1 MIDVI
6 RRPMWATCFLAALG
20 LTACDDSV
28 APQFVVDGTGTVE
41 GLLFLDVDND
51 EIFDPADGD
60 QPVAGVGV
68 AVRVR
73 NTDEVL
79 ASATTGPDGRFA
91 ISNVIVGTHDVFF
104 DEASV
109 PDGVFVCEN
118 PVSATVRIASPSF
131 VGVPSRQAC
140 LIPILDV
147 QEDAAAGDFVIVRGT
162 VTASP
167 SQFDEGDMSI
177 QDESGGIWLRAGNLE
192 GLGIEVGDVI
202 EVGGTVSLEF
212 GALWLVGVDLRDQV
226 ADAGFIAPEE
236 TTTAAIAASGPLPRD
251 PLQNR
256 LVTVRAAQLTS
267 AFDSGGER
275 NATLDDG
282 SGQTVI
288 RVESVLS
295 PSGGAGIL
303 TTTGMTVG
311 NCYDITGIVG
321 AFFGTGQIFPRT
333 VADIVEVPCS

>member
-1 MIDVI
+1 MIDMI
-6 RRPMWATCFLAALG
+6 RRPAWATCFLAMLG
-20 LTACDDSV
+20 LTACDDSI
-28 APQFVVDGTGTVE
+28 APQFEVDGTGTVE

-60 QPVAGVGV
+60 EPVAGVGV

-73 NTDEVL
+73 NTDDVI
-79 ASATTGPDGRFA
+79 ASATTGADGRFS
-91 ISNVIVGTHDVFF
+91 IPNVIVGTHDVFF

-131 VGVPSRQAC
+131 VGVPSREAC

-147 QEDAAAGDFVIVRGT
+147 QEDAAPGDFVIVRGT

-167 SQFDEGDMSI
+167 SQFDEGDMAI
-177 QDESGGIWLRAGNLE
+177 QDETGGLWLRAANLE

-202 EVGGTVSLEF
+202 EVGGTVSLEV
-212 GALWLVGVDLRDQV
+212 GALWLNGVDLRDQV

-236 TTTAAIAASGPLPRD
+236 TTTAAIATNGADPRD
-251 PLQNR
+251 PLHNR
-256 LVTVRAAQLTS
+256 LVTVRAAQLTT
-267 AFDSGGER
+267 AFTDGGSR
-275 NATLDDG
+275 NAAIDDG
-282 SGQTVI
+282 SGSTVI

-295 PSGGAGIL
+295 PNSGDGIL

-321 AFFGTGQIFPRT
+321 AFFGTGQLFPRT